1 MLIRTEI
8 RIDERELDRS
18 RFTIP
23 INIIL
28 RSKFITDILCT
39 LWAEEINASILEN
52 DTIALSI
59 NDIKKLLLS
68 KTMED
73 HIGDETL
80 LRFSQICDKYFTT
93 VATINGNVIR
103 ASISERSSDYASL
116 TVMVLDKRG
125 SDYKLDMGINADLRD
140 QYQMLDINLQLMPN
154 ERCTFSVEE

>member
-39 LWAEEINASILEN
+39 LWAEEINASILKN
-52 DTIALSI
+52 DIVPLNI

-68 KTMED
+68 KTIED
-73 HIGDETL
+73 HIDDGTL

-93 VATINGNVIR
+93 VATINRNVIR
-103 ASISERSSDYASL
+103 ASISEKSSDYASL
-116 TVMVLDKRG
+116 TVMVLDKQG
-125 SDYKLDMGINADLRD
+125 SDYKLDMDINVDVRD
-140 QYQMLDINLQLMPN
+140 QYQMLDVDLKLLPN
-154 ERCTFSVEE
+154 EKCAFSVEE